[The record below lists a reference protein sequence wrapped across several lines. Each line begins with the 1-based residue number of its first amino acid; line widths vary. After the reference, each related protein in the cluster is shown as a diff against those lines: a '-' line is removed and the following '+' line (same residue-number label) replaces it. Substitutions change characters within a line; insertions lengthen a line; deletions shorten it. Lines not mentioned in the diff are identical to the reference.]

1 MTDQMDQD
9 PLEAARRYVQE
20 GEIRLLHQAAL
31 VEEQLCQGLTLAA
44 ARSKKLLAAM
54 EQVQLERR
62 GWLAREEWYARQQR
76 TDASPTGT
84 TVTPMAEPTEDATKA
99 AFEIQPP

>member
-1 MTDQMDQD
+1 MTDRIDQD

-76 TDASPTGT
+76 TDASLTGT
-84 TVTPMAEPTEDATKA
+84 TATPVAEPAEDATRT